1 MQEQNELTQPNSNA
15 TDPTS
20 LQPMDFTDILDGIFS
35 LYRNRLRLFLTIVVV
50 YVILQ
55 FGIEQISVSL
65 AQRSSGLGI
74 DTIILIFTSLCT
86 SVLSVLVVA
95 GLVYASAQVYLGREI
110 TAKTAW
116 QQASRR
122 FWPYLW
128 GGILWGLAGGC
139 LFVTIIGIP
148 FAIYFWIRWSLYGL
162 PVMFEETTGRNALR
176 RSTELVKGSWW
187 RVFGIILA
195 ISLIAGMI
203 GFILQAS
210 SEFILSL
217 IGLAAPKEPANL
229 LEWLQRLYIPVPSE
243 MGWFSYSVRRLVSLS
258 IAFIT
263 MPISPIGSTLLYFD
277 LRIRKE
283 AYDLEMQVSD

>member
-1 MQEQNELTQPNSNA
+1 MQEQNELTQPNSNV
-15 TDPTS
+15 P
-20 LQPMDFTDILDGIFS
+20 
-35 LYRNRLRLFLTIVVV
+35 
-50 YVILQ
+50 
-55 FGIEQISVSL
+55 
-65 AQRSSGLGI
+65 
-74 DTIILIFTSLCT
+74 DTMSLIFTSLGT
-86 SVLSVLVVA
+86 SVLSILVVA

-116 QQASRR
+116 QQAWRR

-128 GGILWGLAGGC
+128 GGILWALAGGC
-139 LFVTIIGIP
+139 LMVTIIGIP
-148 FAIYFWIRWSLYGL
+148 FAIYFWIRWSFYGL

-187 RVFGIILA
+187 RVFGIMLA

-217 IGLAAPKEPANL
+217 IGLAAPEEPANL

-243 MGWFSYSVRRLVSLS
+243 MGWFSYSVRRLVTLS

-263 MPISPIGSTLLYFD
+263 MPIGPIGSTLLYFD

-283 AYDLEMQVSD
+283 AYDIEMQVTD